1 MKKHLLLHATE
12 RGDAEAQ
19 FNLGIMCENG
29 LYDDRYKWQRLRS
42 MDATEP
48 SRSGS
53 NRGNAVPPLRSNLAD
68 LGIGAAVIPPS

>member
-1 MKKHLLLHATE
+1 MKKHLLHAAD

-19 FNLGIMCENG
+19 FNLVIMCDNG
-29 LYDDRYKWQRLRS
+29 LDDARYKWQRLRS